1 MWQMRENLRL
11 LLFESGTVD
20 LEESS
25 DMSKDSRGAGRPP
38 ASKKRTGKKTGL
50 RPTGRDYLK
59 ERDELLEVP
68 LVRNIA
74 EHIIL
79 AAEASGMRKG
89 DFATMVLGISYTE
102 FRTIKRCVANPTLET
117 LEKIAV
123 ALKITLPE
131 LLEPPPAPKRRVAP
145 PNRYKDHLDALGEVI
160 LEHWETSG
168 LTKGAF
174 AGEIRLSQPQFY
186 KIMNATAPILLL
198 TLVRVADRLGISVT
212 ELLGEERPKRDA

>member
-1 MWQMRENLRL
+1 MLEV
-11 LLFESGTVD
+11 STTGI
-20 LEESS
+20 EESS
-25 DMSKDSRGAGRPP
+25 DMSKESRGAGRPP
-38 ASKKRTGKKTGL
+38 ATATIRTRKKTAY

-74 EHIIL
+74 EHLVL

-117 LEKIAV
+117 LEKIAT

-131 LLEPPPAPKRRVAP
+131 LLAPPPAPKRRVAP

-160 LEHWETSG
+160 LEHWESSG
-168 LTKGAF
+168 LTKADF
-174 AGEIRLSQPQFY
+174 AKEIRLSQPQFY
-186 KIMNATAPILLL
+186 KILNGTAPVLLL
-198 TLVRVADRLGISVT
+198 TLVRVSDRLGITVT
-212 ELLGEERPKRDA
+212 ELLGDEPPEAE

>member
-1 MWQMRENLRL
+1 MTPTRVQQAVRLRKQ
-11 LLFESGTVD
+11 TAY
-20 LEESS
+20 
-25 DMSKDSRGAGRPP
+25 RQ
-38 ASKKRTGKKTGL
+38 
-50 RPTGRDYLK
+50 TGRDYLK
-59 ERDELLEVP
+59 GRDELLEAP

-74 EHIIL
+74 EHLVL
-79 AAEASGMRKG
+79 AAEASGLRKG

-102 FRTIKRCVANPTLET
+102 FRAIKRCVANPTLET

-168 LTKGAF
+168 LTKRAF

-198 TLVRVADRLGISVT
+198 TLVRVADRLEITVT
-212 ELLGEERPKRDA
+212 ELLGEERPSAG